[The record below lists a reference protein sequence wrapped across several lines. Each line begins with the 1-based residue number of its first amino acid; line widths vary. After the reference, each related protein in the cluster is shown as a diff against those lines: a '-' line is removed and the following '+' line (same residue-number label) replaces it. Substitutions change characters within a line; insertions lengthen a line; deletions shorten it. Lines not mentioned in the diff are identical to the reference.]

1 MEEIIRDKTQEF
13 YSYHYKEKEGGL
25 SPEEKKRRNDLAYEL
40 AMRGK
45 KKDPKAHALAS
56 IGVAYEDVRNY
67 KKSKN
72 MNMGELRWRVS
83 MFMERMREVASLYG
97 LTGEEV
103 KEYFARNNYSLSF

>member
-1 MEEIIRDKTQEF
+1 
-13 YSYHYKEKEGGL
+13 
-25 SPEEKKRRNDLAYEL
+25 
-40 AMRGK
+40 
-45 KKDPKAHALAS
+45 
-56 IGVAYEDVRNY
+56 
-67 KKSKN
+67 